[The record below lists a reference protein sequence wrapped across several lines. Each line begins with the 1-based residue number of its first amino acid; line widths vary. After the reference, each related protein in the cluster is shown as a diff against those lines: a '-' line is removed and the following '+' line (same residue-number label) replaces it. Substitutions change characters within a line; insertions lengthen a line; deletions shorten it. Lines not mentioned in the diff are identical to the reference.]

1 MSTINPQ
8 QPLRRTLKPRDGGG
22 PGAPLALLAT
32 IAGVVLV
39 GGGIAYAVTVNHH
52 GSAAPAP
59 LATSIAYQPLS
70 ASLNDV
76 SAVTHPVKPKKPVK
90 HGATPTAT
98 ATPGATP
105 TPAATPTTAATT
117 SPLTQKI
124 AAKHLHHVKPVSSS
138 TLAFDPNAATQ
149 SSSITPVSNTVPATL
164 PPATASAPTPTPTPE
179 ATPIYEPAV
188 VVEARFISQIQ
199 PIYPE
204 IAKQQGIQGTAIILA
219 TVGPHGNIIDESVGQ
234 STGNRLLDAAALDA
248 ARASRF
254 QAPEVDGHPATE
266 TYRIV
271 YTFALNN

>member
-22 PGAPLALLAT
+22 PRGLLTLLGA
-32 IAGVVLV
+32 IAGVIVV
-39 GGGIAYAVTVNHH
+39 GGGIAYAVTAGHR
-52 GSAAPAP
+52 AAPTNPVA
-59 LATSIAYQPLS
+59 LS
-70 ASLNDV
+70 SPSVFHPMTAAFADV
-76 SAVTHPVKPKKPVK
+76 TAVTHAGKSKKPAK
-90 HGATPTAT
+90 HGATPAPTAT
-98 ATPGATP
+98 PGSTPTPGATP
-105 TPAATPTTAATT
+105 TTAPTT
-117 SPLTQKI
+117 SPAALKL
-124 AAKHLHHVKPVSSS
+124 AAKHAAKHAKPSSLS
-138 TLAFDPNAATQ
+138 AIAFDPNAAAQ
-149 SSSITPVSNTVPATL
+149 STTSSYVATA
-164 PPATASAPTPTPTPE
+164 PPAAPQPTVAATPAPTPA

-219 TVGPHGNIIDESVGQ
+219 TVGPNGAIIDENISQ
-234 STGNRLLDAAALDA
+234 STGNRLLDSAALEA
-248 ARASRF
+248 ARASKF